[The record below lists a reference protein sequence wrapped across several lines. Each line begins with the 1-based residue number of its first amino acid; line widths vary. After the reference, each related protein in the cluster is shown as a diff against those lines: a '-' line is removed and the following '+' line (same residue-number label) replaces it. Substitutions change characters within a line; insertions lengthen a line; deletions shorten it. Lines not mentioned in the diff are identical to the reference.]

1 MPASGNKPEPS
12 AAVTISNVHELPE
25 PAKNA
30 DQGSQ
35 AAYGPQLLLLAQIHR
50 AESAGIIARADGSDL
65 WHQIRT
71 V

>member
-1 MPASGNKPEPS
+1 MPASGNKREAS

-25 PAKNA
+25 LAKNA
-30 DQGSQ
+30 DQGPH
-35 AAYGPQLLLLAQIHR
+35 AAHGPQLFLLAQIHR